1 MLDQVQPVPA
11 GANSG
16 PKALDAA
23 ARAMLALSEEA
34 MLVLQQGVIV
44 ECNAAALNLL
54 GMVRQQLLGQSFKIC
69 LSLEQVGA
77 TPQALA
83 QDIHQ
88 YPSTPRSNRECQLI
102 RYRNGGVE
110 TFIANVIT
118 KPWQDAGQQS
128 VVVLIHDISQQRHA
142 ELALQNK
149 RVVLQSL
156 LDNFPGGVSLI
167 DSNLRFVVWN
177 KELLRM
183 LDFDDSLFPPDNPP
197 LLPDLY
203 RFNLQRG
210 EYGDVDAESYLSMMV
225 ERAMRFEAHVFER
238 RRPNGTVLEIR
249 GSPIINGGFVTTY
262 QDVTERHR
270 IEEKLRR
277 QSVLLQAV
285 LENLPQGICVF
296 DEKLRLELWNS
307 GLVEML
313 GMPSSAFAKGAD
325 FEDLLRLMA
334 SLGEVGGADAERDV
348 AGRMKQIR
356 QFREHRYER
365 TSKNGNTHLIQ
376 GKPVSIDGKVAV
388 FITTLTDITDR
399 KQAELAQCQANTQ
412 LEKLVKELQE
422 TRADLVRSE
431 KLASLGALVAGVAH
445 ELNTPLGN
453 SLLMASALQ
462 DATGMIM
469 GKLEMGGVMR
479 SDLSVYLEEA
489 ADASSLIMRNLTI
502 AAELIIRFKQIAIDQ
517 AGAER
522 GVFNLAALCQDTL
535 ALLQEKVEQCGHHV
549 DIFIDD
555 QIEMDSFPGALEQVI
570 ANLVNNALLH
580 AYEGRRGG
588 HMRLTA
594 TVPEKGA
601 RNRILLEFND
611 DGSGIPSEIQ
621 DRIFDPFFT
630 TKIGRGG
637 TGLGL
642 SISYNIITSL
652 LGGQVSVH
660 SSTGRGTSFLL
671 DLPLLA
677 PPQQEDEARNLR

>member
-1 MLDQVQPVPA
+1 MTEQR
-11 GANSG
+11 
-16 PKALDAA
+16 AA
-23 ARAMLALSEEA
+23 K
-34 MLVLQQGVIV
+34 
-44 ECNAAALNLL
+44 
-54 GMVRQQLLGQSFKIC
+54 QLLQ
-69 LSLEQVGA
+69 
-77 TPQALA
+77 
-83 QDIHQ
+83 
-88 YPSTPRSNRECQLI
+88 
-102 RYRNGGVE
+102 
-110 TFIANVIT
+110 T
-118 KPWQDAGQQS
+118 K
-128 VVVLIHDISQQRHA
+128 HM
-142 ELALQNK
+142 
-149 RVVLQSL
+149 VLQSL
-156 LDNFPGGVSLI
+156 LDNFPGAVSLI
-167 DSNLRFVVWN
+167 DSQLRFVVWN

-183 LDFDDSLFPPDNPP
+183 LDFDEQLFPADNPP
-197 LLPDLY
+197 FLPDLY
-203 RFNLQRG
+203 RYNLERG
-210 EYGDVDAESYLSMMV
+210 EYGNVDKEKYLQMIT
-225 ERAMRFEAHVFER
+225 ERARRFEPHVFER
-238 RRPNGTVLEIR
+238 TRPNGMVLEIR
-249 GSPIINGGFVTTY
+249 GSPIVNGGFVTTY

-313 GMPSSAFAKGAD
+313 GMPAQAFAKGVD

-334 SLGEVGGADAERDV
+334 SMGEVDNDDAERDV

-365 TSKNGNTHLIQ
+365 TNTQGKTHLIQ
-376 GKPVSIDGKVAV
+376 GKPVSIDGQVAV

-399 KQAELAQCQANTQ
+399 KQAEMAQRLANTQ

-431 KLASLGALVAGVAH
+431 KLAALGALVAGVAH

-469 GKLEMGGVMR
+469 GKLELGGVMR

-522 GVFNLAALCQDTL
+522 GVFRLGALCSDTV
-535 ALLQEKVEQCGHHV
+535 ALLQEKIEQSGHAI
-549 DIFIDD
+549 DIIMDEG
-555 QIEMDSFPGALEQVI
+555 IEMDSFPGPLEQVI

-588 HMRLTA
+588 HMRLSA
-594 TVPEKGA
+594 QIPA
-601 RNRILLEFND
+601 NRSRVLLEFND
-611 DGSGIPSEIQ
+611 DGCGIPSEIQ

-660 SSTGRGTSFLL
+660 SVAGRGTSFLL
-671 DLPLLA
+671 DLPLIA
-677 PPQQEDEARNLR
+677 PQQEDDGRLRRL

>member
-1 MLDQVQPVPA
+1 MLDQVQPM
-11 GANSG
+11 
-16 PKALDAA
+16 KASDELNRNPPEASC
-23 ARAMLALSEEA
+23 RAMLALSEEA
-34 MLVLQQGVIV
+34 MLVLSQGKII
-44 ECNAAALNLL
+44 ECNPAAMALL
-54 GMVRQQLLGQSFKIC
+54 GRERTQLIGQEIAQFLAAQQDQFN
-69 LSLEQVGA
+69 
-77 TPQALA
+77 A
-83 QDIHQ
+83 QDLARIIAQ
-88 YPSTPRSNRECQLI
+88 FPNVPRLSTECVMQ
-102 RYRNGGVE
+102 RYSIE
-110 TFIANVIT
+110 ANEQIQPFYAEVVS
-118 KPWQDAGQQS
+118 KPWQEGCAQC
-128 VVVLIHDISQQRHA
+128 VVLLVRDISPMRRA
-142 ELALQNK
+142 EKALQTK
-149 RVVLQSL
+149 RVALQSL

-177 KELLRM
+177 KGLLRM
-183 LDFDDSLFPPDNPP
+183 LDFPEELFPIDNPP
-197 LLPDLY
+197 YLPDLY
-203 RFNLQRG
+203 RYNVARG
-210 EYGDVDAESYLSMMV
+210 EYGEVDTEAYLQMIT
-225 ERAMRFEAHVFER
+225 ERALRFEPHVFER
-238 RRPNGTVLEIR
+238 TRPNGMVLEIR
-249 GSPIINGGFVTTY
+249 GAPIMNGGFVTTY

-296 DEKLRLELWNS
+296 DEHLRLELWNS

-313 GMPSSAFAKGAD
+313 SLPTEMFAKGVG

-334 SLGEVGGADAERDV
+334 ERGEGTGEDAERDI

-365 TSKNGNTHLIQ
+365 TSKSGSTHLIQ

-399 KQAELAQCQANTQ
+399 KQAEMAQCKANAQ
-412 LEKLVKELQE
+412 LECLVKELHE

-431 KLASLGALVAGVAH
+431 KLAALGALVAGVAH

-462 DATGMIM
+462 DATGMIL
-469 GKLEMGGVMR
+469 GKLEVGGVMR

-489 ADASSLIMRNLTI
+489 ADASSLIMRNLTT

-522 GVFNLAALCQDTL
+522 GVFKLLGLCQDTL
-535 ALLQEKVEQCGHHV
+535 DLLQEKIDQCGHEIHIV
-549 DIFIDD
+549 IDEE
-555 QIEMDSFPGALEQVI
+555 IEMDSFPGPLEQVI

-588 HMRLTA
+588 NMRLSAKLPTGGNGER
-594 TVPEKGA
+594 V
-601 RNRILLEFND
+601 LLEFYD
-611 DGSGIPSEIQ
+611 DGCGIAHDIQ

-660 SSTGRGTSFLL
+660 SAAGHGTSFLL
-671 DLPLLA
+671 DLPLVA
-677 PPQQEDEARNLR
+677 PPQQE

>member
-1 MLDQVQPVPA
+1 MLDQVQPIPA
-11 GANSG
+11 RIDSG
-16 PKALDAA
+16 SQAMDTA

-34 MLVLQQGVIV
+34 MLVLHQDIIV
-44 ECNAAALNLL
+44 DCNCAALNLL
-54 GMVRQQLLGQSFKIC
+54 GVVRQQLLGLSFKVC
-69 LSLEQVGA
+69 LAPEQVG
-77 TPQALA
+77 TTSQALV

-88 YPSTPRSNRECQLI
+88 FPCTPRTNRECQLL
-102 RYRNGGVE
+102 RYRENGAE
-110 TFIANVIT
+110 TFIADVIT
-118 KPWQDAGQQS
+118 KPWQEAGQQF
-128 VVVLIHDISQQRHA
+128 VVVLIHDITQQRLA
-142 ELALQNK
+142 ELTLQNK
-149 RVVLQSL
+149 RLVLQSL

-183 LDFDDSLFPPDNPP
+183 LDLDDSLFPIDNPP
-197 LLPDLY
+197 FLPDLY
-203 RFNLQRG
+203 RYNLQRG
-210 EYGDVDAESYLSMMV
+210 EYGDVDPESYLNMMI

-238 RRPNGTVLEIR
+238 SRPNGMVLEIR
-249 GSPIINGGFVTTY
+249 GSPIVNGGFVTTY

-296 DEKLRLELWNS
+296 DERLHLELWNS

-313 GMPSSAFAKGAD
+313 GMPSSAFSKGAD
-325 FEDLLRLMA
+325 FENLLRLMA
-334 SLGEVGGADAERDV
+334 SLGDFGGLDAERDV
-348 AGRMKQIR
+348 AGRMMQIR

-365 TSKNGNTHLIQ
+365 TSKNGNTHLVQ

-399 KQAELAQCQANTQ
+399 KQAELAQCKANCQ

-522 GVFNLAALCQDTL
+522 GVFELAALCRDTL
-535 ALLQEKVEQCGHHV
+535 ALLQEKVDQSGHLV
-549 DIFIDD
+549 EISIDD
-555 QIEMDSFPGALEQVI
+555 HIEMDSFPGALEQVI

-580 AYEGRRGG
+580 AYDGRRGG

-594 TVPEKGA
+594 KVPASGE
-601 RNRILLEFND
+601 RNRVLLEFHD

-660 SSTGRGTSFLL
+660 SSSERGTSFLL
-671 DLPLLA
+671 DLPLIA
-677 PPQQEDEARNLR
+677 PQQQEDDARALR

>member
-1 MLDQVQPVPA
+1 MLDHVQPTA
-11 GANSG
+11 ACTDSG
-16 PKALDAA
+16 LTASEAA
-23 ARAMLALSEEA
+23 AHAMLALSEEA
-34 MLVLQQGVIV
+34 MLVLQHGVIV
-44 ECNAAALNLL
+44 ECSPATLELF
-54 GMVRQQLLGQSFKIC
+54 GMTRKQLIGQDFKIC
-69 LSLEQVGA
+69 LAPV
-77 TPQALA
+77 QASADIPTLA
-83 QDIHQ
+83 QEIVQ
-88 YPSTPRSNRECQLI
+88 MPTVPRLCYECQLL
-102 RYRNGGVE
+102 RYRAAMQQSFVAE
-110 TFIANVIT
+110 VIA
-118 KPWQDAGQQS
+118 KPWQDAS
-128 VVVLIHDISQQRHA
+128 VQWVVLLVHDLSQQRLA
-142 ELALQNK
+142 EQVLQNK
-149 RVVLQSL
+149 RVLLQSL
-156 LDNFPGGVSLI
+156 LNNFPGGVSLI
-167 DSNLRFVVWN
+167 DSQLRFVVWN

-183 LDFDDSLFPPDNPP
+183 LDFDDSLFPLDNPP
-197 LLPDLY
+197 YLPDLY
-203 RFNLQRG
+203 RYNLARG
-210 EYGDVDAESYLSMMV
+210 EYGDVDAESYLSMMT

-238 RRPNGTVLEIR
+238 SRPNGMVLEIR
-249 GSPIINGGFVTTY
+249 GSPIVNGGFVTTY

-313 GMPSSAFAKGAD
+313 GMPSSAFAKGVD

-334 SLGEVGGADAERDV
+334 SLGDADSSEAERDV
-348 AGRMKQIR
+348 GARMKQIR

-399 KQAELAQCQANTQ
+399 KQAELAQCLANAE
-412 LEKLVKELQE
+412 LEKTVKELQE
-422 TRADLVRSE
+422 TKSELVRSE
-431 KLASLGALVAGVAH
+431 KLAALGALVAGVAH

-522 GVFNLAALCQDTL
+522 GVFQLSALCHDTL
-535 ALLQEKVEQCGHHV
+535 ALLQEKVEQSGHHV
-549 DIFIDD
+549 DIDIDEAI
-555 QIEMDSFPGALEQVI
+555 QMDSFPGPLEQVI

-588 HMRLTA
+588 RMRLSA
-594 TVPEKGA
+594 VVPAKGGG
-601 RNRILLEFND
+601 NRVLLEFND
-611 DGSGIPSEIQ
+611 DGCGIPGEIQ

-660 SSTGRGTSFLL
+660 STAGRGTSFLL
-671 DLPLLA
+671 DLPMLA
-677 PPQQEDEARNLR
+677 PPQQEDDARNFR